1 MECPDCG
8 SEAIAFGVPE
18 DRRDALPGSEPGVAV
33 CTRCLGLHPVADP
46 PAEVPDFQRISDAF
60 PSNPEAALPMAIL
73 VGLLENLALYRA
85 EISELLA
92 DVERAGADPLLVLD
106 RLARDPEIETD
117 RDLAGRRRQL
127 EQLL

>member
-8 SEAIAFGVPE
+8 EPVIEFAVSEAFRE
-18 DRRDALPGSEPGVAV
+18 LLPGDEPGVGI
-33 CTRCLGLHPVADP
+33 CTHCLALHPVAEP
-46 PAEVPDFQRISDAF
+46 PPDDPDFQRISDAF

-106 RLARDPEIETD
+106 RLARDPTVETD